1 MDIHVATV
9 KMLYKERTL
18 VYGKKPLLSAS
29 MQLDAKNLTCA
40 YSTCPNDT
48 FVFCQLAKGPDID
61 VHLHDVETLNRMAF
75 EERFDMTKLSFHAWL
90 LVQDKYQL
98 LNVGAALGRG
108 CGPLVICNKASG
120 LKPNAS
126 IAVPGEYT
134 TAHLL
139 LRLWNPELKNRV
151 FMPFDQIMDAVASG
165 AVDAGVIIHEG
176 RFVFEERGFQCLED
190 LGDWWER
197 KTGLPIPL
205 GCIAVKK
212 SLGAD
217 RIAQIEQRL
226 KSSIQSAFDDPDSTT
241 EYVKQ
246 HAQELEESV
255 IRKHIKT
262 YVNDFT
268 LDLGDEGR
276 AAIDT
281 LEKMARYAGIIQ
293 KHPMGFI

>member
-1 MDIHVATV
+1 M
-9 KMLYKERTL
+9 
-18 VYGKKPLLSAS
+18 
-29 MQLDAKNLTCA
+29 KNNLLTCA

-48 FVFCQLAKGPDID
+48 FIFYQLAEGKDIE

-75 EERFDMTKLSFHAWL
+75 EERFDLTKLSFHAWL
-90 LVQDKYQL
+90 QVQDKYQL

-108 CGPLVICNKASG
+108 CGPLVIA
-120 LKPNAS
+120 PNTQRLTPQSS
-126 IAVPGEYT
+126 IAIPGEHT

-139 LRLWNPELKNRV
+139 LRLWNPELKNRL
-151 FMPFDQIMDAVASG
+151 FMPFDQIMDAVESG
-165 AVDAGVIIHEG
+165 KADAGVIIHEG
-176 RFVFEERGFQCLED
+176 RFVFEERGFHCLED

-205 GCIAVKK
+205 GCIAVRK
-212 SLGAD
+212 SLGNE

-226 KSSIQSAFDDPDSTT
+226 ECSIQSAFRDPDSTM

-246 HAQELEESV
+246 HAQELEDSV

-268 LDLGDEGR
+268 LNLGNEGH

-281 LEKMARYAGIIQ
+281 LNELAQAAGV
-293 KHPMGFI
+293 FS